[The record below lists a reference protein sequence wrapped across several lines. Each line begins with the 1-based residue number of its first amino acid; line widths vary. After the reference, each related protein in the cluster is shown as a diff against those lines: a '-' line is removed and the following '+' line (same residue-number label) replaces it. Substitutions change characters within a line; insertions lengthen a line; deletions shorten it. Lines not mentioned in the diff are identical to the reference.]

1 MYTVF
6 PQIVS
11 ALEQFPHLYVLQSKV
26 TVHKVKFKKEQFP
39 RKLFAEIRYISR
51 SWWAIINATRD
62 LCLAAPSIVPKTG
75 WPTLSTHTCK
85 QSNLSSSYSFFLYR
99 LIYNICR
106 CVVQFV
112 MPMLVVL
119 GVYISI
125 FWRLKNRPIT
135 KNSTNF
141 KRRRRTNIM
150 VISVSITFFLSWLP
164 LNALNFLLDV
174 ESLNKHSKEVRIK
187 RIFFC

>member
-1 MYTVF
+1 
-6 PQIVS
+6 
-11 ALEQFPHLYVLQSKV
+11 
-26 TVHKVKFKKEQFP
+26 
-39 RKLFAEIRYISR
+39 
-51 SWWAIINATRD
+51 
-62 LCLAAPSIVPKTG
+62 
-75 WPTLSTHTCK
+75 
-85 QSNLSSSYSFFLYR
+85 
-99 LIYNICR
+99 
-106 CVVQFV
+106 

-135 KNSTNF
+135 KNTTNF

-174 ESLNKHSKEVRIK
+174 ESINKHSKEVRNKTDFSFVKSPNKFVQEIQK
-187 RIFFC
+187 RVHQKRLKRLSVFKAAEKLQTGNC

>member
-1 MYTVF
+1 M
-6 PQIVS
+6 
-11 ALEQFPHLYVLQSKV
+11 
-26 TVHKVKFKKEQFP
+26 
-39 RKLFAEIRYISR
+39 
-51 SWWAIINATRD
+51 WATINAARGR
-62 LCLAAPSIVPKTG
+62 CLAVPSIVQKTG
-75 WPTLSTHTCK
+75 WAIAHPALP
-85 QSNLSSSYSFFLYR
+85 SYAPVVKPIIFLLLFLYR

-135 KNSTNF
+135 KNSTNY

-187 RIFFC
+187 TNF

>member
-1 MYTVF
+1 MGKNMKMLIEYLDSF
-6 PQIVS
+6 IW
-11 ALEQFPHLYVLQSKV
+11 HLRVL
-26 TVHKVKFKKEQFP
+26 
-39 RKLFAEIRYISR
+39 L
-51 SWWAIINATRD
+51 
-62 LCLAAPSIVPKTG
+62 
-75 WPTLSTHTCK
+75 
-85 QSNLSSSYSFFLYR
+85 FLYR

-106 CVVQFV
+106 CLVQFV

-150 VISVSITFFLSWLP
+150 IISVSITFFLSWLP

-174 ESLNKHSKEVRIK
+174 ESLNKHSKEVRVK
-187 RIFFC
+187 RIFFCCF

>member
-1 MYTVF
+1 M
-6 PQIVS
+6 QRR
-11 ALEQFPHLYVLQSKV
+11 LLLGQ
-26 TVHKVKFKKEQFP
+26 
-39 RKLFAEIRYISR
+39 KLGGPPCPLTSY
-51 SWWAIINATRD
+51 
-62 LCLAAPSIVPKTG
+62 APVNIQTYYLLTP
-75 WPTLSTHTCK
+75 
-85 QSNLSSSYSFFLYR
+85 YR

-187 RIFFC
+187 RIFFVKSPNKFVACSWNPEKDASKKT

>member
-1 MYTVF
+1 MNFNY
-6 PQIVS
+6 
-11 ALEQFPHLYVLQSKV
+11 SK
-26 TVHKVKFKKEQFP
+26 
-39 RKLFAEIRYISR
+39 LSR
-51 SWWAIINATRD
+51 
-62 LCLAAPSIVPKTG
+62 
-75 WPTLSTHTCK
+75 LSF
-85 QSNLSSSYSFFLYR
+85 YSFFLYR

-125 FWRLKNRPIT
+125 FWRLKNRPIS
-135 KNSTNF
+135 KNSTNY

-164 LNALNFLLDV
+164 LNTLNFLLDV

-187 RIFFC
+187 TNFQAARQLRNLLAPCFSAATTAVLSCPFVVLSSCLEFRAKESIEAIEAIEAMVIYCAA

>member
-1 MYTVF
+1 MNFNY
-6 PQIVS
+6 
-11 ALEQFPHLYVLQSKV
+11 SKLN
-26 TVHKVKFKKEQFP
+26 
-39 RKLFAEIRYISR
+39 R
-51 SWWAIINATRD
+51 
-62 LCLAAPSIVPKTG
+62 
-75 WPTLSTHTCK
+75 LSF
-85 QSNLSSSYSFFLYR
+85 YSFFLYR

-125 FWRLKNRPIT
+125 FWRLKNRPIS

-164 LNALNFLLDV
+164 LNTLNFLLDV

-187 RIFFC
+187 TNFQAARQLRSLICPCFSAANCHLVVLLSCLGFRAKEAIEAIKAIEAMVIYCAAYGIERLFCLVIFQIRNKFTPGP

>member
-1 MYTVF
+1 
-6 PQIVS
+6 
-11 ALEQFPHLYVLQSKV
+11 
-26 TVHKVKFKKEQFP
+26 
-39 RKLFAEIRYISR
+39 
-51 SWWAIINATRD
+51 
-62 LCLAAPSIVPKTG
+62 
-75 WPTLSTHTCK
+75 
-85 QSNLSSSYSFFLYR
+85 
-99 LIYNICR
+99 
-106 CVVQFV
+106 

-150 VISVSITFFLSWLP
+150 VISVSVTFFLSWLP

-187 RIFFC
+187 RILFFVKSPNKFVAGSWNPEKGALKNTYKALSLQSCGKVANRQLLHLPKKGEKFLISQKGYFRSWY

>member
-1 MYTVF
+1 MCQKLGGQYRLPCPFTSYA
-6 PQIVS
+6 PIVK
-11 ALEQFPHLYVLQSKV
+11 P
-26 TVHKVKFKKEQFP
+26 
-39 RKLFAEIRYISR
+39 
-51 SWWAIINATRD
+51 IIF
-62 LCLAAPSIVPKTG
+62 LL
-75 WPTLSTHTCK
+75 L
-85 QSNLSSSYSFFLYR
+85 FLYR

-135 KNSTNF
+135 KNLTNF

-174 ESLNKHSKEVRIK
+174 KTLNKHSKEVRIK
-187 RIFFC
+187 RIFRLRVSCAAS

>member
-1 MYTVF
+1 MTTWT
-6 PQIVS
+6 
-11 ALEQFPHLYVLQSKV
+11 QFPLFWPPPTTWTFWTLNVDKNVLDHLLPLL
-26 TVHKVKFKKEQFP
+26 VHVVIERPLIF
-39 RKLFAEIRYISR
+39 L
-51 SWWAIINATRD
+51 
-62 LCLAAPSIVPKTG
+62 LL
-75 WPTLSTHTCK
+75 
-85 QSNLSSSYSFFLYR
+85 FLYR

-125 FWRLKNRPIT
+125 FWRLKNRPIS
-135 KNSTNF
+135 KNSTNY

-164 LNALNFLLDV
+164 LNTLNFLLDV

-187 RIFFC
+187 TNF